1 MWRVVC
7 LGPGPNDTPRRIL
20 DRGPLVA
27 SEAQAQA
34 IAVWLR
40 ATRLYERVDVERATF
55 ASAPAPAESA

>member
-7 LGPGPNDTPRRIL
+7 LGPGPHDAPRRNL

-27 SEAQAQA
+27 SEARARA
-34 IAVWLR
+34 IADWLR

-55 ASAPAPAESA
+55 APAQAAPD